1 MLSIHPSAPLKGE
14 RRQQSSKSFSF
25 SNPHARHQ
33 MVAVSGKGEGS
44 RRLNAVN
51 VSPLAP
57 LNRPHA
63 FIYSLAI
70 LSLLYH
76 RCSSLF
82 RSTDTFSLFLLS
94 LTIADLVFAF
104 LWALSQALRWRPV
117 LREEFPEALER
128 AVTRETWP
136 GLDVFICTADPFKEP
151 PLSVTNTALS
161 AMAFDYPTD
170 QLSVY
175 VSDDGCS
182 PLTMFAF
189 IEAARFAKYWLP
201 FCRER
206 GLVNRCPEAYF
217 KSDGQ
222 SEKIKVR
229 KGLFISSERP
239 SPFPVRPLVSATVSR
254 DQTRDASYSYW
265 GVASSFI
272 VCVIFCSSL
281 GEYSVNPRE

>member
-1 MLSIHPSAPLKGE
+1 
-14 RRQQSSKSFSF
+14 
-25 SNPHARHQ
+25 

-76 RCSSLF
+76 RCFSLV
-82 RSTDTFSLFLLS
+82 RSTDTFSLFLLLS
-94 LTIADLVFAF
+94 LTIADLVFAL

-151 PLSVTNTALS
+151 PLSVANTALS
-161 AMAFDYPTD
+161 AMAFDYLTD

-206 GLVNRCPEAYF
+206 ELVNRCPEAYF

-229 KGLFISSERP
+229 EALFISFKRA

-265 GVASSFI
+265 GGSF
-272 VCVIFCSSL
+272 VVYRLRHFLLVSRRIFRK
-281 GEYSVNPRE
+281 P